1 MATIEAV
8 GYKSNEEAIEIDWQ
22 DRFNTVLATLDE
34 ECQAMQV
41 YMNDLVY
48 FESGMKWELKDHLD
62 MMNSKLQVIREMIF
76 DAGKM

>member
-1 MATIEAV
+1 MATIEAAKFNKDV
-8 GYKSNEEAIEIDWQ
+8 EAVEVDWQ
-22 DRFNTVLATLDE
+22 DRYNTVLTALDE